1 MRIRALAIVAAAAMA
16 VALTTPALAQD
27 TQPAQPTPI
36 PTQPATTPAQ
46 PNTMPAGS
54 GTTPAQA
61 STGSNANSSASS
73 APPTPSAKTP
83 PKRVWTDEDMNDL
96 RSSSPISTVGAAKSA
111 NGKTGAKAAGAPR
124 TKTAQYYHDQIT
136 KLQAQLPPID
146 RKMKALQDAIEGKP
160 VTEARQFGWTKPGDW
175 HGALAQ
181 LQKQRDDI
189 NSKIAA
195 LEDQARRSGVPENQ
209 IP

>member
-1 MRIRALAIVAAAAMA
+1 MKLRTLAFVAAAAMA
-16 VALTTPALAQD
+16 VALPAAARAQD
-27 TQPAQPTPI
+27 AQPAQPAP
-36 PTQPATTPAQ
+36 TPAQ
-46 PNTMPAGS
+46 STPMPAQS

-61 STGSNANSSASS
+61 PAASNTKSPASNTSPAPSTKN
-73 APPTPSAKTP
+73 P
-83 PKRVWTDEDMNDL
+83 PKRVWTDDDMDDL
-96 RSSSPISTVGAAKSA
+96 RSSSPISTVGTAKSTK
-111 NGKTGAKAAGAPR
+111 GKAGAKPAAAPR

-146 RKMKALQDAIEGKP
+146 QKMKALQDAIEGKP
-160 VTEARQFGWTKPGDW
+160 VTEARQYGWTKPGDW
-175 HGALAQ
+175 RDALAQ

-189 NSKIAA
+189 TARIGT